1 LLRERR
7 PPAASF
13 LARASGALII
23 FPSMNIDITPKKA
36 EGLSRLLEVSVP
48 LEEVRSA
55 EDRAAKRYASQV
67 RIPGFRPG
75 KAPPAMVRKRFADA
89 IREEAIQSLV
99 QEAFKTVIER
109 EQLQLASQPHVH
121 HVSFDEGKPL
131 TFELHLEVR
140 PEIDLARTTGFR
152 VERTLRPV
160 SDEQVREQ
168 IAALQDQRATWTP
181 VEDRPAP
188 EDMVTVAIA
197 SADEGR
203 ELEEEREYRIVIGE
217 GQAIPGIEEL
227 ITETLP
233 GATTERP
240 VRWPD
245 DFPDETQRGV
255 SKRVRVSVKDVKRK
269 TLPELDDAFAREAG
283 DFDSVAAL
291 ERAVRE
297 DLERHAER
305 EADAEVR
312 QKLVSEISDANQFEV
327 PSSWV
332 AQMVKAYMEA
342 YQIPEEESER
352 FGAEFRPV
360 AERQV
365 RRDLIV
371 ESIAKKEGLTATAA
385 DIDERVA
392 EVAGK
397 RSADPG
403 QVYASLQKAGR
414 IAELER
420 SITEDKVFAWLMEK
434 NLVERK

>member
-1 LLRERR
+1 
-7 PPAASF
+7 
-13 LARASGALII
+13 
-23 FPSMNIDITPKKA
+23 MNIDITPKKT

-48 LEEVRSA
+48 ADEVRSA

-99 QEAFKTVIER
+99 QEAFKEVVER
-109 EQLQLASQPHVH
+109 EKLQLASQPHIH
-121 HVSFDEGKPL
+121 HVHFDEGKPL

-140 PEIDLARTTGFR
+140 PEIELARTTGFR
-152 VERTLRPV
+152 VTRQLRVV
-160 SDEQVREQ
+160 SDEQLREQ
-168 IAALQDQRATWTP
+168 IATLQEQRAAWAP
-181 VEDRPAP
+181 VEERPVAG
-188 EDMVTVAIA
+188 DMVTVNIA
-197 SADEGR
+197 SADEAQNLGD
-203 ELEEEREYRIVIGE
+203 EREYRIVIGA

-227 ITETLP
+227 ITETAP
-233 GATTERP
+233 ETTTERP

-245 DFPDETQRGV
+245 DFQDESQRGV
-255 SKRVRVSVKDVKRK
+255 TKTVRVTVKDVKRK
-269 TLPELDDAFAREAG
+269 TLPELDDAFAREVG
-283 DFDSVAAL
+283 DFDSVEAM

-305 EADAEVR
+305 EADAELR
-312 QKLVSEISDANQFEV
+312 QALINEISEANRFEV
-327 PSSWV
+327 PASWV
-332 AQMVKAYMEA
+332 TQLVGAYIEA
-342 YQIPEEESER
+342 YRIPEEERER
-352 FGAEFRPV
+352 FGTEFRPV

-371 ESIAKKEGLTATAA
+371 ESIAKKEGLVATEA

-392 EVAGK
+392 EVARK
-397 RSADPG
+397 READPG

-434 NLVERK
+434 NLIEKR